1 MPIGELAV
9 LASTLVF
16 SITGIVQKRLVARF
30 RPLTLGA
37 LGAGGGSLA
46 ALVFVLTTS
55 DITAIPHIPP
65 THIVLGIL
73 GGIINIGLGEPLY
86 LLFLR
91 NVDISK
97 AWPIM
102 AGLLSTFSL
111 LSGILILRETPT
123 AFDIGG
129 VVIVV
134 TGVYLLSFGQRKHT
148 DKNQASWLGVKGI
161 FLLSV
166 VSAFWVSGLTV
177 QGYALREMDPPT
189 LNVLRLSAVCIFLTI
204 MSWLGVSEILISSEE
219 DARLGFGR
227 RVKKALSQSL
237 VARTAARSLKIGG
250 SGPVGIAHRD
260 SVRRRRVY
268 HSGWSFRLSGV
279 AVANGAGMLGVASML
294 FLVGIERAGL
304 SISAVL
310 GSTQIFW
317 TTMLSVIV
325 LKERMNLAGIVGI
338 TAMFSGITIIL
349 LF

>member
-37 LGAGGGSLA
+37 LGAGGGALA

-55 DITAIPHIPP
+55 DIAAIPRIP
-65 THIVLGIL
+65 TMHVVLGIL
-73 GGIINIGLGEPLY
+73 GGLINIGLGEPLY

-102 AGLLSTFSL
+102 AGLLSIFSL

-123 AFDIGG
+123 AFDVGG
-129 VVIVV
+129 VIVVV

-148 DKNQASWLGVKGI
+148 DENQASWLGIKGV
-161 FLLSV
+161 FLLSI

-189 LNVLRLSAVCIFLTI
+189 LNVLRLSVVCIFLTI
-204 MSWLGVSEILISSEE
+204 MSWLGVSEILIPREE
-219 DARLGFGR
+219 DAGLGFGSK
-227 RVKKALSQSL
+227 VKKALSQSL
-237 VARTAARSLKIGG
+237 VARTVARLLRLGG
-250 SGPVGIAHRD
+250 SGPEVTAHRD
-260 SVRRRRVY
+260 SVRRRLHYR
-268 HSGWSFRLSGV
+268 SGWSFRLSGI

-294 FLVGIERAGL
+294 FLIGIERAGL
-304 SISAVL
+304 SISSVL

-317 TTMLSVIV
+317 TTMLSVVV
-325 LKERMNLAGIVGI
+325 LRERMNLAGIVGI
-338 TAMFSGITIIL
+338 SAMFSGITIIL
-349 LF
+349 LL

>member
-55 DITAIPHIPP
+55 DITAIPRIPT

-102 AGLLSTFSL
+102 AGLLSIFSL

-129 VVIVV
+129 VVVVV

-148 DKNQASWLGVKGI
+148 DKNQASWLGVKGV
-161 FLLSV
+161 LLLALV
-166 VSAFWVSGLTV
+166 AAFWVSGRTV
-177 QGYALREMDPPT
+177 QGFALREMDPQM
-189 LNVLRLSAVCIFLTI
+189 LNMCRLSSVCIFLSL
-204 MSWLGVSEILISSEE
+204 MSWLGVNEILLPSEE
-219 DARLGFGR
+219 DSRLGIGQ
-227 RVKKALSQSL
+227 RVKKALARGL
-237 VARTAARSLKIGG
+237 LARTLSRLLRPG
-250 SGPVGIAHRD
+250 SSVPGVVAHRD
-260 SVRRRRVY
+260 SVRRRIR
-268 HSGWSFRLSGV
+268 HRSGWSYRLSGI
-279 AVANGAGMLGVASML
+279 AVGNGTVSLGVASMF
-294 FLVGIERAGL
+294 FLVGIDRAGL
-304 SISAVL
+304 SIAAVL
-310 GSTQIFW
+310 SSTQIFW
-317 TTMLSVIV
+317 TTMLSTIV
-325 LKERMNLAGIVGI
+325 LRERVNPAGIAGILAMFGGI
-338 TAMFSGITIIL
+338 TLIL
-349 LF
+349 LK

>member
-37 LGAGGGSLA
+37 LGAGGGALA

-55 DITAIPHIPP
+55 DIAAIPRIPT
-65 THIVLGIL
+65 THVVLGIL

-102 AGLLSTFSL
+102 AGLLSIFSL

-123 AFDIGG
+123 AFDVGG
-129 VVIVV
+129 VIVVV

-148 DKNQASWLGVKGI
+148 DENQASWLGIKGV
-161 FLLSV
+161 FLLSI

-204 MSWLGVSEILISSEE
+204 MSWLGVSEILLPREE
-219 DARLGFGR
+219 DAGLGFGSK
-227 RVKKALSQSL
+227 VKKALSQSL
-237 VARTAARSLKIGG
+237 VARTVARSLRLGG
-250 SGPVGIAHRD
+250 SGPEVTAHRD
-260 SVRRRRVY
+260 SVRRRLHYR
-268 HSGWSFRLSGV
+268 SGWSFRLSGI

-294 FLVGIERAGL
+294 FLIGIERAGL
-304 SISAVL
+304 SISSVL

-317 TTMLSVIV
+317 TTMLSVVV
-325 LKERMNLAGIVGI
+325 LRERMNLAGIVGI
-338 TAMFSGITIIL
+338 SAMFSGITIIL
-349 LF
+349 LL

>member
-16 SITGIVQKRLVARF
+16 SITGIVQKRLVTRF

-37 LGAGGGSLA
+37 LGAGGGALA

-55 DITAIPHIPP
+55 DIAAIPHIPT
-65 THIVLGIL
+65 THVVLGIL
-73 GGIINIGLGEPLY
+73 GGLINIGLGEPLY

-102 AGLLSTFSL
+102 AGLLSIFSL
-111 LSGILILRETPT
+111 LSGILILRETPS

-129 VVIVV
+129 VIVVV

-148 DKNQASWLGVKGI
+148 DENQASWLGFKGV
-161 FLLSV
+161 FLLSI

-204 MSWLGVSEILISSEE
+204 MSWLGVSEILIPSEE
-219 DARLGFGR
+219 GAKLRFGD
-227 RVKKALSQSL
+227 RVKMAVSQSL
-237 VARTAARSLKIGG
+237 VARTAARSLRIGG
-250 SGPVGIAHRD
+250 RGPGGAAHRD

-268 HSGWSFRLSGV
+268 HSGWSFRLAGV
-279 AVANGAGMLGVASML
+279 AIANGAGLLGVASML
-294 FLVGIERAGL
+294 FLIGIERAGL

-317 TTMLSVIV
+317 TTMLSVVV
-325 LKERMNLAGIVGI
+325 LRERMNLAGIVGI

-349 LF
+349 LL

>member
-16 SITGIVQKRLVARF
+16 SATGIVQKRLVARF

-37 LGAGGGSLA
+37 LGAAGGALA
-46 ALVFVLTTS
+46 ALLFVLTTS
-55 DITAIPHIPP
+55 DIAAIPRIPT
-65 THIVLGIL
+65 THMVLGIL
-73 GGIINIGLGEPLY
+73 GGLINIGLGEPLY

-102 AGLLSTFSL
+102 AGLLSIFSL
-111 LSGILILRETPT
+111 FSGIVILGETPS
-123 AFDIGG
+123 AFDIVG
-129 VVIVV
+129 VVVVV

-148 DKNQASWLGVKGI
+148 DKNQASWLGFKGV

-204 MSWLGVSEILISSEE
+204 MSWLGVSEILIPREE
-219 DARLGFGR
+219 DSQLAFGKK
-227 RVKKALSQSL
+227 VKKALSQSL
-237 VARTAARSLKIGG
+237 VARTAARSLRLGG
-250 SGPVGIAHRD
+250 NASVDIAHRD
-260 SVRRRRVY
+260 SMRRRRQY
-268 HSGWSFRLSGV
+268 RSEWSFRLSGV
-279 AVANGAGMLGVASML
+279 AIANGAGMLGVASML
-294 FLVGIERAGL
+294 FLIGIERAGL

-317 TTMLSVIV
+317 TTMLSVLV
-325 LKERMNLAGIVGI
+325 LRERMNLAAIVGI
-338 TAMFSGITIIL
+338 AAMFGGITTIL
-349 LF
+349 LL

>member
-16 SITGIVQKRLVARF
+16 SITGIVQKRLVTRF

-46 ALVFVLTTS
+46 ALIFVLTTS

-65 THIVLGIL
+65 THIVLGVL

-129 VVIVV
+129 VIIVV

-148 DKNQASWLGVKGI
+148 DKNQASWLGIKGI

-189 LNVLRLSAVCIFLTI
+189 LNLLRLSAVCIFLTI
-204 MSWLGVSEILISSEE
+204 MSWFGISEILIPSEE
-219 DARLGFGR
+219 DASLGFGN
-227 RVKKALSQSL
+227 RVKKAVSQGL
-237 VARTAARSLKIGG
+237 MARVAARSLGLG
-250 SGPVGIAHRD
+250 RSGPGDVAHRD
-260 SVRRRRVY
+260 SLRRRRVH
-268 HSGWSFRLSGV
+268 HSGWSFRRSGV

-317 TTMLSVIV
+317 TTMLSVLV
-325 LKERMNLAGIVGI
+325 LRERMNVAGIVGI

>member
-37 LGAGGGSLA
+37 LGAGGGALA

-55 DITAIPHIPP
+55 DIAAIPRIPT
-65 THIVLGIL
+65 THVVLGIL

-102 AGLLSTFSL
+102 AGLLSIFSL

-123 AFDIGG
+123 AFDVGG
-129 VVIVV
+129 VIVVV

-148 DKNQASWLGVKGI
+148 DENQASWLGIKGV
-161 FLLSV
+161 FLLSI

-189 LNVLRLSAVCIFLTI
+189 LNVLRLSAVCIFLTL
-204 MSWLGVSEILISSEE
+204 MSWLGVSEILIPREQ
-219 DARLGFGR
+219 DAGLGFGSK
-227 RVKKALSQSL
+227 VKKALSQSL
-237 VARTAARSLKIGG
+237 VARMVARSLRLGG
-250 SGPVGIAHRD
+250 SGPEVTAHRD
-260 SVRRRRVY
+260 SVRRRLHYR
-268 HSGWSFRLSGV
+268 SGWSFRLSGI

-294 FLVGIERAGL
+294 FLIGIERAGL
-304 SISAVL
+304 SISSVL

-317 TTMLSVIV
+317 TTMLSVVV
-325 LKERMNLAGIVGI
+325 LRERMNLAGIVGI
-338 TAMFSGITIIL
+338 SAMFSGITIIL
-349 LF
+349 LL

>member
-1 MPIGELAV
+1 M
-9 LASTLVF
+9 
-16 SITGIVQKRLVARF
+16 
-30 RPLTLGA
+30 
-37 LGAGGGSLA
+37 A
-46 ALVFVLTTS
+46 ALIFVLTTS

-65 THIVLGIL
+65 THIVLGVL

-129 VVIVV
+129 VIIVV

-148 DKNQASWLGVKGI
+148 DKNQASWLGIKGI

-189 LNVLRLSAVCIFLTI
+189 LNLLRLSAVCIFLTI
-204 MSWLGVSEILISSEE
+204 MSWFGISEILIPSEE
-219 DARLGFGR
+219 DASLGFGS
-227 RVKKALSQSL
+227 RVKKALSQGL
-237 VARTAARSLKIGG
+237 MARVAARSLGLG
-250 SGPVGIAHRD
+250 RSGPGDVAHRD
-260 SVRRRRVY
+260 SLRRRRVH
-268 HSGWSFRLSGV
+268 HSGWSFRRSGV

-317 TTMLSVIV
+317 TTMLSVLV
-325 LKERMNLAGIVGI
+325 LRERMNVAGIVGI

>member
-16 SITGIVQKRLVARF
+16 SITGIVQKRLVTRF

-46 ALVFVLTTS
+46 ALIFVLTTS

-65 THIVLGIL
+65 THIVLGVL

-129 VVIVV
+129 VIIVV

-148 DKNQASWLGVKGI
+148 DKNQASWLGIKGI

-189 LNVLRLSAVCIFLTI
+189 LNLLRLSAVCIFLTI
-204 MSWLGVSEILISSEE
+204 MSWFGISEILIPSEE
-219 DARLGFGR
+219 DASLGFGS
-227 RVKKALSQSL
+227 RVKKALSQGL
-237 VARTAARSLKIGG
+237 MARVAARSLGLG
-250 SGPVGIAHRD
+250 RSGPGDVAHRD
-260 SVRRRRVY
+260 SLRRRRVH
-268 HSGWSFRLSGV
+268 HSGWSFRRSGV

-317 TTMLSVIV
+317 TTMLSVLV
-325 LKERMNLAGIVGI
+325 LRERMNVAGIVGI